1 MDIKGLA
8 FSKEFSVNSNA
19 FMIVLC

>member
-8 FSKEFSVNSNA
+8 FSKEFSVNSSA